1 MTIGDLKQV
10 VARERRMREVLAG
23 IRTVRKKGKE
33 EEEKTEDEENEGS
46 ISRN

>member
-23 IRTVRKKGKE
+23 IRTVRKKGKGE
-33 EEEKTEDEENEGS
+33 ERKGRRREN
-46 ISRN
+46 R